1 MGETSRNVDMEEL
14 ITYSNNLVQILKSD
28 KDINDVKQ
36 FLQKSQ
42 ALQSQTDKDFYHVQK
57 SIQEYEKKVDAC
69 KQKAAA
75 AKLKADADEELDLL
89 QKDLEEEEKEEH
101 VLKDE
106 FR

>member
-1 MGETSRNVDMEEL
+1 M
-14 ITYSNNLVQILKSD
+14 
-28 KDINDVKQ
+28 
-36 FLQKSQ
+36 F
-42 ALQSQTDKDFYHVQK
+42 FYC
-57 SIQEYEKKVDAC
+57 SIQASTGLLRVIIIIWSKCVWSAVYVIIGWSFLLLLCVLEYEKKVDAC

-106 FR
+106 FRWVSFQFKLHVFWFFI

>member
-57 SIQEYEKKVDAC
+57 SIQGSNFYLFIYFENWNYIGLNSCVYSFSVYMHFKG
-69 KQKAAA
+69 
-75 AKLKADADEELDLL
+75 
-89 QKDLEEEEKEEH
+89 
-101 VLKDE
+101 
-106 FR
+106 